1 MLVHGKVNNK
11 QEYNGCDNNISKDYK
26 MDESRIIID
35 WKEQG
40 DDSYDIEV
48 VGYRNFKQY
57 FSEAFYSIEKPLS
70 ILSVSDSS
78 ISGEVACNSAT
89 STLLKYL
96 TNIICKSVK
105 TRGHIFTEE
114 ELNSKFPF
122 VDLIA
127 IERFEEIT
135 GIKFDHS
142 KFNNR
147 REFQEY
153 FAKWL
158 DSQRQ

>member
-1 MLVHGKVNNK
+1 
-11 QEYNGCDNNISKDYK
+11 

-40 DDSYDIEV
+40 DDTYDIEV

-70 ILSVSDSS
+70 VLSVSDSS
-78 ISGEVACNSAT
+78 ISGEIACNSAT
-89 STLLKYL
+89 ITLLKHL
-96 TNIICKSVK
+96 LKIIGNGVK
-105 TRGHIFTEE
+105 TKGHIFTEK
-114 ELNSKFPF
+114 ELNLKFPF

-147 REFQEY
+147 AEFQEY

-158 DSQRQ
+158 DSQRK

>member
-1 MLVHGKVNNK
+1 
-11 QEYNGCDNNISKDYK
+11 

-35 WKEQG
+35 WNEQG
-40 DDSYDIEV
+40 DGSYDIRV
-48 VGYRNFKQY
+48 VGYRNFKQH
-57 FSEAFYSIEKPLS
+57 FSEAFYSIERPMS
-70 ILSVSDSS
+70 VLSVSDSS

-89 STLLKYL
+89 ITLLKHL
-96 TNIICKSVK
+96 MKSIDNGVK
-105 TRGHIFTEE
+105 TKGHIFTEK
-114 ELNSKFPF
+114 ELNLKFPF

-147 REFQEY
+147 KEFQEY
-153 FAKWL
+153 FQKWL
-158 DSQRQ
+158 KEDKK

>member
-1 MLVHGKVNNK
+1 
-11 QEYNGCDNNISKDYK
+11 

-40 DDSYDIEV
+40 DDSYDIKV
-48 VGYRNFKQY
+48 IGYRNFKQH

-70 ILSVSDSS
+70 VLSVSDSS

-89 STLLKYL
+89 NTLLKYL
-96 TNIICKSVK
+96 INIIGKSVK

-153 FAKWL
+153 FVKWL
-158 DSQRQ
+158 DSQRK

>member
-1 MLVHGKVNNK
+1 
-11 QEYNGCDNNISKDYK
+11 

-35 WKEQG
+35 WEEQG
-40 DDSYDIEV
+40 DDTYDIEV

-57 FSEAFYSIEKPLS
+57 FLKAFYSIEKPLS
-70 ILSVSDSS
+70 VLSVSDSS
-78 ISGEVACNSAT
+78 ISGEIACKSAT
-89 STLLKYL
+89 STLLKYI
-96 TNIICKSVK
+96 TNIIDKSVK
-105 TRGHIFTEE
+105 TKGHIFTQK

-127 IERFEEIT
+127 IERFEKII

-147 REFQEY
+147 AEFQEY

-158 DSQRQ
+158 DSQRK

>member
-1 MLVHGKVNNK
+1 MN
-11 QEYNGCDNNISKDYK
+11 
-26 MDESRIIID
+26 ESRIIID

-48 VGYRNFKQY
+48 IGYRNFKQH
-57 FSEAFYSIEKPLS
+57 FSEAFYSIVKPLS
-70 ILSVSDSS
+70 VLSVSDNS

-89 STLLKYL
+89 STLLKNL
-96 TNIICKSVK
+96 TNIIGKSVK
-105 TRGHIFTEE
+105 TKGHIFTEE
-114 ELNSKFPF
+114 ELNSKYPF

>member
-1 MLVHGKVNNK
+1 
-11 QEYNGCDNNISKDYK
+11 
-26 MDESRIIID
+26 MDESRIIIN

-57 FSEAFYSIEKPLS
+57 FSEAFYSIDKPLS

-89 STLLKYL
+89 NTLLKYL
-96 TNIICKSVK
+96 TNIIGKSVK
-105 TRGHIFTEE
+105 TKGHIFTEE

>member
-1 MLVHGKVNNK
+1 
-11 QEYNGCDNNISKDYK
+11 

-35 WKEQG
+35 WNEQG
-40 DDSYDIEV
+40 DDSYEIEV

-70 ILSVSDSS
+70 VLSVSDSS

-89 STLLKYL
+89 ITLLKHL
-96 TNIICKSVK
+96 MNIISNGVK
-105 TRGHIFTEE
+105 TKGHIFTEK
-114 ELNSKFPF
+114 ELNLKFPF

-153 FAKWL
+153 FQKWL
-158 DSQRQ
+158 KEEKK

>member
-1 MLVHGKVNNK
+1 
-11 QEYNGCDNNISKDYK
+11 

-35 WKEQG
+35 WNEQG
-40 DDSYDIEV
+40 DGSYDINV
-48 VGYRNFKQY
+48 VGYRNFKQH
-57 FSEAFYSIEKPLS
+57 FSEEFYSIERPMS
-70 ILSVSDSS
+70 VLSVSDSS
-78 ISGEVACNSAT
+78 ISGEVACNSAII
-89 STLLKYL
+89 TLLKHL
-96 TNIICKSVK
+96 LNIIGNGVK
-105 TRGHIFTEE
+105 TKGHIFTEK
-114 ELNSKFPF
+114 ELNLKFPF

-127 IERFEEIT
+127 IERFEEII

-147 REFQEY
+147 REFQEH

>member
-1 MLVHGKVNNK
+1 
-11 QEYNGCDNNISKDYK
+11 

-70 ILSVSDSS
+70 ILFVSDSS

-96 TNIICKSVK
+96 TNIINKSVK
-105 TRGHIFTEE
+105 TKGHIFTEK

-142 KFNNR
+142 KFRNR
-147 REFQEY
+147 AEFQEY

-158 DSQRQ
+158 KEEKK

>member
-1 MLVHGKVNNK
+1 
-11 QEYNGCDNNISKDYK
+11 

-35 WKEQG
+35 WNEQG
-40 DDSYDIEV
+40 DGSYDIRV
-48 VGYRNFKQY
+48 VGYRNFKQH
-57 FSEAFYSIEKPLS
+57 FSEAFYSIERPMS
-70 ILSVSDSS
+70 VLSVSDSS

-89 STLLKYL
+89 ITLLKYL
-96 TNIICKSVK
+96 TNLIGRSVK
-105 TRGHIFTEE
+105 TRGHIFTEK

-122 VDLIA
+122 VDLTA

-147 REFQEY
+147 MEFQEY

-158 DSQRQ
+158 ESQRK

>member
-1 MLVHGKVNNK
+1 
-11 QEYNGCDNNISKDYK
+11 

-40 DDSYDIEV
+40 DGSYDIEV

-96 TNIICKSVK
+96 TNIIGKSVK
-105 TRGHIFTEE
+105 TKGHIFTEE

-135 GIKFDHS
+135 GIKFDES
-142 KFNNR
+142 KFKNR
-147 REFQEY
+147 KEFQEY

-158 DSQRQ
+158 DSQRK

>member
-1 MLVHGKVNNK
+1 
-11 QEYNGCDNNISKDYK
+11 

-96 TNIICKSVK
+96 TNIINKSVK
-105 TRGHIFTEE
+105 TKGHIFTEK

-127 IERFEEIT
+127 IERFEEII

-142 KFNNR
+142 KFSNR
-147 REFQEY
+147 AEFQEY

-158 DSQRQ
+158 ETQRK

>member
-1 MLVHGKVNNK
+1 
-11 QEYNGCDNNISKDYK
+11 

-96 TNIICKSVK
+96 TNIINKSVK
-105 TRGHIFTEE
+105 TKGHIFTEK

-158 DSQRQ
+158 DSQWVSSILSLEHGAKSKRYSAR

>member
-1 MLVHGKVNNK
+1 
-11 QEYNGCDNNISKDYK
+11 

-48 VGYRNFKQY
+48 TGYRNFKQH

-70 ILSVSDSS
+70 VLSVSDSS

-96 TNIICKSVK
+96 TNIIGKSVK
-105 TRGHIFTEE
+105 TKGHIFTEE

-158 DSQRQ
+158 ESQRQ

>member
-1 MLVHGKVNNK
+1 
-11 QEYNGCDNNISKDYK
+11 

-40 DDSYDIEV
+40 DDSYDIKV
-48 VGYRNFKQY
+48 VGFRNFKQY

-70 ILSVSDSS
+70 VLSVSDSS
-78 ISGEVACNSAT
+78 ISSEVACNSAT
-89 STLLKYL
+89 STLLKHL
-96 TNIICKSVK
+96 MKIIGNGVK
-105 TRGHIFTEE
+105 TKGHIFTEK
-114 ELNSKFPF
+114 ELNLKVPF

-147 REFQEY
+147 REFQEH

>member
-1 MLVHGKVNNK
+1 
-11 QEYNGCDNNISKDYK
+11 

-40 DDSYDIEV
+40 DDYYEINI
-48 VGYRNFKQY
+48 VGYRNFKQH
-57 FSEAFYSIEKPLS
+57 FSEAFYSIERPMSL
-70 ILSVSDSS
+70 LSVSDSS
-78 ISGEVACNSAT
+78 ISSEVACNSAT

-96 TNIICKSVK
+96 TNIIGKSVK

-122 VDLIA
+122 VDLIV

-147 REFQEY
+147 REFQEH

>member
-1 MLVHGKVNNK
+1 
-11 QEYNGCDNNISKDYK
+11 

-48 VGYRNFKQY
+48 IGYRNFKQH

-70 ILSVSDSS
+70 VLSVSDNS

-96 TNIICKSVK
+96 TNIIGKSVK
-105 TRGHIFTEE
+105 TKGHIFTEE

>member
-1 MLVHGKVNNK
+1 
-11 QEYNGCDNNISKDYK
+11 

-48 VGYRNFKQY
+48 TGYRNFKQH

-70 ILSVSDSS
+70 VLSVSDSS

-89 STLLKYL
+89 STLLKHL
-96 TNIICKSVK
+96 MKIIGNGVK
-105 TRGHIFTEE
+105 TKGHIFTEK
-114 ELNSKFPF
+114 ELNLKFPF

-127 IERFEEIT
+127 IERFEQIT
-135 GIKFDHS
+135 GLRFDHS
-142 KFNNR
+142 KFNNLK
-147 REFQEY
+147 EFQEY
-153 FAKWL
+153 FAKWFE
-158 DSQRQ
+158 SQRK

>member
-1 MLVHGKVNNK
+1 
-11 QEYNGCDNNISKDYK
+11 
-26 MDESRIIID
+26 MDESRIVID

-57 FSEAFYSIEKPLS
+57 FSEAFYSIDKPLS

-78 ISGEVACNSAT
+78 ISGEVACNSVT
-89 STLLKYL
+89 NTLLKYL
-96 TNIICKSVK
+96 TNIIGKSVK
-105 TRGHIFTEE
+105 TKGHIFTEE

>member
-1 MLVHGKVNNK
+1 
-11 QEYNGCDNNISKDYK
+11 

-40 DDSYDIEV
+40 DNSFDIEV
-48 VGYRNFKQY
+48 VGYRNFKQH
-57 FSEAFYSIEKPLS
+57 FSESFYSIEKPLS
-70 ILSVSDSS
+70 VLSVSDSS

-96 TNIICKSVK
+96 TNIIGKSVK

-153 FAKWL
+153 FDKWL

>member
-1 MLVHGKVNNK
+1 
-11 QEYNGCDNNISKDYK
+11 

-40 DDSYDIEV
+40 DDYYEINI
-48 VGYRNFKQY
+48 VGYRNFKQH
-57 FSEAFYSIEKPLS
+57 FSEAFYSIERPMS
-70 ILSVSDSS
+70 VLSVSDSS

-89 STLLKYL
+89 STLLKHL
-96 TNIICKSVK
+96 MKIIGNGVK
-105 TRGHIFTEE
+105 TKGHIFTEK
-114 ELNSKFPF
+114 ELNLKFPF

-135 GIKFDHS
+135 GIKFDES
-142 KFNNR
+142 KFKNR
-147 REFQEY
+147 KEFQEY

-158 DSQRQ
+158 DSQRK

>member
-1 MLVHGKVNNK
+1 
-11 QEYNGCDNNISKDYK
+11 
-26 MDESRIIID
+26 MDESRIVID

-57 FSEAFYSIEKPLS
+57 FSEAFYSIDKPLS

-89 STLLKYL
+89 NTLLKYL
-96 TNIICKSVK
+96 TNIIGKSVK
-105 TRGHIFTEE
+105 TKGHIFTEE

-142 KFNNR
+142 KFNNH

>member
-1 MLVHGKVNNK
+1 
-11 QEYNGCDNNISKDYK
+11 

-35 WKEQG
+35 WNEQG
-40 DDSYDIEV
+40 DGSYDIRV
-48 VGYRNFKQY
+48 VGYRNFKQH
-57 FSEAFYSIEKPLS
+57 FSEAFYSIERPMS
-70 ILSVSDSS
+70 VLSVSDSN
-78 ISGEVACNSAT
+78 ISGEIACKSAT
-89 STLLKYL
+89 STLMKYI
-96 TNIICKSVK
+96 TNIIDKSVK
-105 TRGHIFTEE
+105 TKGHIFTQK
-114 ELNSKFPF
+114 ELNLKFPF

-153 FAKWL
+153 FQKWL
-158 DSQRQ
+158 KEEKK

>member
-1 MLVHGKVNNK
+1 
-11 QEYNGCDNNISKDYK
+11 

-35 WKEQG
+35 WKEYG

-96 TNIICKSVK
+96 TNIIGKSIK

>member
-1 MLVHGKVNNK
+1 
-11 QEYNGCDNNISKDYK
+11 
-26 MDESRIIID
+26 MDESRIVID

-57 FSEAFYSIEKPLS
+57 FSEAFFSIEKPLS
-70 ILSVSDSS
+70 VLSVSDSS

-96 TNIICKSVK
+96 TNIIGKSVK
-105 TRGHIFTEE
+105 TKGHIFTEE

-153 FAKWL
+153 FAKWFE
-158 DSQRQ
+158 SQRT

>member
-1 MLVHGKVNNK
+1 
-11 QEYNGCDNNISKDYK
+11 

-48 VGYRNFKQY
+48 IGYRNFKQY

-89 STLLKYL
+89 YTLLKYL
-96 TNIICKSVK
+96 TNIIGKSVK
-105 TRGHIFTEE
+105 TKGHIFTEE